1 MCNFFQKIS
10 EKMRD
15 ESSNMKSRIQEDI
28 RRAVSV
34 KASEEATWKGIKVQQ
49 KYFCVIKISGFV
61 VQKKA

>member
-1 MCNFFQKIS
+1 MQFFQKIS

-34 KASEEATWKGIKVQQ
+34 KASEEATWKGIKEQQ